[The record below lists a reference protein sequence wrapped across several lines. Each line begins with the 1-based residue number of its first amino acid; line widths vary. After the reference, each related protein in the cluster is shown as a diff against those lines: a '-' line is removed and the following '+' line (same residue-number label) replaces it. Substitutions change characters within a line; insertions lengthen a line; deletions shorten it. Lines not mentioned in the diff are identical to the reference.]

1 MVQSLILQRSIDG
14 AAIISKCCK
23 MIGRISRVQN
33 NKFESKWKILKV
45 IHFLFPNQTFLKMA
59 GVEEVT
65 FASEWRDLQSLR
77 QLAVASE
84 DRSLQPIVTTKSTS
98 KNEEVEAIRKAGNVS
113 FEALFETWLQLWA

>member
-1 MVQSLILQRSIDG
+1 
-14 AAIISKCCK
+14 
-23 MIGRISRVQN
+23 
-33 NKFESKWKILKV
+33 
-45 IHFLFPNQTFLKMA
+45 MA